1 MDGKGLI
8 SINVNATA
16 DPGEDEIL
24 LTRGL
29 NVDLENATIT
39 DISFSDNKLAA
50 TIDVNATTRL
60 VLLDTI
66 TGESQ
71 LISDHK
77 FAAYDPH
84 VNYGVLMFSAYTEI
98 DPVNASDKY
107 TDREIYIHDFTTNL
121 TKPLTADNLDQWA
134 PVVLED
140 YYVYQQMNDDGAI
153 SVEVQAKEPTLQP
166 YSSNILK
173 FGVILVIAL
182 AFIYIMQKQRE
193 ANESSRHGIEHAS

>member
-1 MDGKGLI
+1 
-8 SINVNATA
+8 
-16 DPGEDEIL
+16 
-24 LTRGL
+24 
-29 NVDLENATIT
+29 
-39 DISFSDNKLAA
+39 
-50 TIDVNATTRL
+50 
-60 VLLDTI
+60 
-66 TGESQ
+66 
-71 LISDHK
+71 
-77 FAAYDPH
+77 
-84 VNYGVLMFSAYTEI
+84 MFSAYTEI

-121 TKPLTADNLDQWA
+121 TKPLTADNLDQWG

-182 AFIYIMQKQRE
+182 AFIYIMQKQKE